1 MGLSFPPLLSA
12 LLRRLLRHQSLRKEK
27 LVFWA
32 MLEGTLIVSVP
43 SAAAFLQAFFLLEK
57 CIWFD
62 LRWKEFGQFFEV
74 FRVGKKTSKN
84 IFSKLRLLP
93 HMENSVVETFIYPTS
108 SSALS
113 KSSRFPLLGICIP
126 CVVSI
131 SGVNHTISSWDFILL
146 FLCNITR
153 APFCY
158 RVLWVLLL
166 EERKAPFP

>member
-1 MGLSFPPLLSA
+1 MDNFLK
-12 LLRRLLRHQSLRKEK
+12 SLE
-27 LVFWA
+27 
-32 MLEGTLIVSVP
+32 
-43 SAAAFLQAFFLLEK
+43 LEK
-57 CIWFD
+57 
-62 LRWKEFGQFFEV
+62 RP
-74 FRVGKKTSKN
+74 RKN

-108 SSALS
+108 SSTLS

-158 RVLWVLLL
+158 RVPYTMGLAS
-166 EERKAPFP
+166 EGERLRFPRFLVDHS